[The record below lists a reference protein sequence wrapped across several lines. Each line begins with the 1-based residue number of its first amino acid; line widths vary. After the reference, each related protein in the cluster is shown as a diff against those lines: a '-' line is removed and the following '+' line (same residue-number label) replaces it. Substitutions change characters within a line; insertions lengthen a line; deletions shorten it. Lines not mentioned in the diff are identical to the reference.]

1 MTTETWAVENKRMTP
16 NNALQQ
22 TFDPAARLAAA
33 KLTAA
38 SNAAEL
44 WR

>member
-1 MTTETWAVENKRMTP
+1 MSAIFSLISESPP

-22 TFDPAARLAAA
+22 TFDPASRLAVA
-33 KLTAA
+33 KRPSA

-44 WR
+44 DR